1 MYHNA
6 RECNSIEREYNNA
19 WVFNQ
24 VKLINFNI
32 YKGHTSKICLT
43 HNDFRGLQL
52 SASHRRNLLSK
63 KAKQATN
70 AQICWLVIRYRY
82 KFDIQPKSFNKAKQ
96 STESKHQ
103 QCPNTGQAFHLTRDA
118 RLRDCEARGGPG
130 VTARH
135 EEDSTLPSNCW
146 NLSQSPSRWTRRA

>member
-70 AQICWLVIRYRY
+70 AQICWLMLGYRY
-82 KFDIQPKSFNKAKQ
+82 KFDTQTKIIQHSEVIDWVKTS
-96 STESKHQ
+96 
-103 QCPNTGQAFHLTRDA
+103 QCPNAGQAFHLTRDA
-118 RLRDCEARGGPG
+118 RLRDREARGGPE
-130 VTARH
+130 VTAKR
-135 EEDSTLPSNCW
+135 EDCTLPSNW
-146 NLSQSPSRWTRRA
+146 NSSQSPSRWTRRT